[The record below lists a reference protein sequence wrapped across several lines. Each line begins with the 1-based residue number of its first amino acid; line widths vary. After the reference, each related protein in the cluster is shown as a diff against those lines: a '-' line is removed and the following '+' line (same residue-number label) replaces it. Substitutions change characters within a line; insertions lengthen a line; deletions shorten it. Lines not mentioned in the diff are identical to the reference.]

1 MTTPPTCPACG
12 QPLPHPPRKP
22 GPKAKRP
29 NPPTT
34 SVPQRLRERYGDGQ
48 PFTAQ
53 DAAEQLG
60 ESLEVVASSLRR
72 MKDAV
77 RTHGTVAAK
86 RGQRLRLWEIV
97 PTP

>member
-1 MTTPPTCPACG
+1 MNTPPTCPACG

-72 MKDAV
+72 MEDAV
-77 RTHGTVAAK
+77 RVGTVRAK
-86 RGQRLRLWEIV
+86 SGQRVGLWGIV
-97 PTP
+97 LVP